1 MLGDLPEF
9 DVPTR
14 LLIINLIEVFST
26 VNILLESSVVRN
38 CVSGSWSKQIVT
50 PDKKWFTRSVQL
62 EVLMDRSVG
71 TTLAKYPSLCTH
83 SCDEIHMV
91 TGNTNRK
98 TAEKLNENYS
108 YHAQGCL
115 LYTSDAADE

>member
-1 MLGDLPEF
+1 
-9 DVPTR
+9 VPTR

-62 EVLMDRSVG
+62 EVLMDRSAG
-71 TTLAKYPSLCTH
+71 TTLAKYLSLCTVVMKQMRPL
-83 SCDEIHMV
+83 E
-91 TGNTNRK
+91 NTNRK
-98 TAEKLNENYS
+98 AAEKLNENYS
-108 YHAQGCL
+108 YHA
-115 LYTSDAADE
+115 